1 MPAYDEVLIRVQSE
15 WNGWRS
21 AEIRLRDLQ
30 SVHWFQPDE
39 APHPLL
45 HAFIL
50 CTNLVSGDIP
60 HDCDRT
66 PPPHRLLVCVLKRH
80 TTPSTYAH
88 IARRADE
95 QRTFAP
101 TAGAG
106 RTFDLRYRGVG
117 MSR

>member
-1 MPAYDEVLIRVQSE
+1 MPAHDELLIRVQSE

-21 AEIRLRDLQ
+21 AEIRSRDLQ

-45 HAFIL
+45 HAYVS

-80 TTPSTYAH
+80 TIPSTYAE
-88 IARRADE
+88 IVRRVDQEGTFTASARLQNPR
-95 QRTFAP
+95 
-101 TAGAG
+101 
-106 RTFDLRYRGVG
+106 
-117 MSR
+117 